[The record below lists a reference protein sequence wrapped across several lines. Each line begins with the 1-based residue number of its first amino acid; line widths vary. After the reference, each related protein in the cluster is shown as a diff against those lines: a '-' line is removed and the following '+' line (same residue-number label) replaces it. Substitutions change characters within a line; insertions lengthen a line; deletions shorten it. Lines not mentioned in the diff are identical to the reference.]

1 MIMHAYADGSISSSS
16 SSYSLSS
23 SVTIAMAAGPPIM
36 VAAAAKPCD
45 GAVGG
50 EQAGGEVVRRTA
62 HDRHVGPDV
71 ELVDVVIRAIGL
83 AEDAVDVVGEVI
95 ELEAQVEVREAVRC
109 RRRRRRSCG
118 SASHTATNSI
128 AVVAAPARAAIWLAC
143 C

>member
-1 MIMHAYADGSISSSS
+1 M
-16 SSYSLSS
+16 
-23 SVTIAMAAGPPIM
+23 
-36 VAAAAKPCD
+36 AAAKPCD

-50 EQAGGEVVRRTA
+50 EQAGGEVVRRAA

-71 ELVDVVIRAIGL
+71 ELVDVVRAIGL

-118 SASHTATNSI
+118 SAS
-128 AVVAAPARAAIWLAC
+128 PRP
-143 C
+143 

>member
-1 MIMHAYADGSISSSS
+1 M
-16 SSYSLSS
+16 
-23 SVTIAMAAGPPIM
+23 
-36 VAAAAKPCD
+36 AAAKPCD

-50 EQAGGEVVRRTA
+50 EQAGGEVVRRAA

-71 ELVDVVIRAIGL
+71 ELVDVDRAIGL

-128 AVVAAPARAAIWLAC
+128 AVVAAPAMAAIWLAC